1 MAQSKFS
8 LAKMVAVAVLLA
20 IIAGAYYW
28 WNIKR
33 TLPVEKR
40 YATEVVSYGDVAMS
54 VTANGTI
61 NPVVLVNVGTQV
73 SGTVKKLYADF
84 NGQVTAGQKLLE
96 LDPSIY
102 EAAVGQSSA
111 SVANAEASLKLAQAN
126 EKRTRELYGQEYV
139 SRQEL
144 DQSVQA
150 RESAQAQLH
159 LAQAQLKRD
168 RTNLGYTIIR
178 SPVSGVVV
186 SRVVDLGQT
195 VAASFQ
201 TPVLFTIAQDVRQM
215 QIDTNV
221 AEADVGNVRVGQL
234 VRFNVDAFPNRS
246 FQGTVKQIRLNPIT
260 VQNVVTYDV
269 VVGVENPDKT
279 LFPGMTA
286 YINIVVTQRNNVP
299 LIPNAAMR
307 FKPKEEKSPASAVAP
322 ARKKREP
329 GSATVYTLKEGL
341 LKPVKVRIGIT
352 DNKYTEVLGGD
363 LKPGDKVVT
372 DDLNEQ
378 AGSGAAGSSQSFRVR
393 MF

>member
-8 LAKMVAVAVLLA
+8 LAKIVAIVVLLA
-20 IIAGAYYW
+20 IIAGTYSW
-28 WNIKR
+28 WNTKH
-33 TLPVEKR
+33 TVPAEKR
-40 YATEVVSYGDVAMS
+40 YVTEVVGNGDVAMT

-73 SGTVKKLYADF
+73 SGTVKKLHANF
-84 NGQVTAGQKLLE
+84 NDQVTAGQKLLE

-102 EAAVGQSSA
+102 ETAVGQSSA
-111 SVANAEASLKLAQAN
+111 SVANAEAALKLAQAN
-126 EKRTRELYGQEYV
+126 EKRARELYAQEFV

-150 RESAQAQLH
+150 RESAQAQLN
-159 LAQAQLKRD
+159 LALAQLKRD

-269 VVGVENPDKT
+269 VVGVANPDKT

-286 YINIVVTQRNNVP
+286 YINIVITQRHDVP

-307 FKPKEEKSPASAVAP
+307 FKPKEGQQPPGAAPP

-329 GSATVYTLKEGL
+329 GTATVYVLKEGQM
-341 LKPVKVRIGIT
+341 KPLKVRIGIT

-363 LKPGDKVVT
+363 IKSGDKVVT

-378 AGSGAAGSSQSFRVR
+378 AGNGGGKPPQSFRTR

>member
-8 LAKMVAVAVLLA
+8 LAKMVAVVVLLA
-20 IIAGAYYW
+20 IIAGAYSW
-28 WNIKR
+28 WNTKR
-33 TLPVEKR
+33 ALPAEKR
-40 YATEVVSYGDVAMS
+40 YVTEVVSYGDVAMT

-102 EAAVGQSSA
+102 EAAVGQSRA

-159 LAQAQLKRD
+159 LAQAQLRRD

-307 FKPKEEKSPASAVAP
+307 FKPKEEQQPAGKVTP

-329 GSATVYTLKEGL
+329 GSATVYVLKEGQ

-378 AGSGAAGSSQSFRVR
+378 AGGGAGSAQSFRVR